1 MCWGGGRNSH
11 ATQTVMGD
19 KNETQ
24 STVEVQKWKVVFS
37 VRESGKFLMKEIV
50 FKMDPK

>member
-1 MCWGGGRNSH
+1 MCWGGGRNNH
-11 ATQTVMGD
+11 ANQTVMGD

-24 STVEVQKWKVVFS
+24 STLEVQKGKVVFS
-37 VRESGKFLMKEIV
+37 VRGSGKFLMKKVV